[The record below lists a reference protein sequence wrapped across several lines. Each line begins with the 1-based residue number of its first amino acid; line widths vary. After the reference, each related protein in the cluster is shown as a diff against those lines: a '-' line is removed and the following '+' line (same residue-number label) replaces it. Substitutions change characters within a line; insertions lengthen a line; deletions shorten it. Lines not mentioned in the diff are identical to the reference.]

1 MGKVICRLGSG
12 DRNVNRLGAEAVWE
26 EEIATWTAE
35 EDRWVA
41 KALRVKAKGIIT
53 RRGGSVGE
61 EARDMKT
68 NY

>member
-1 MGKVICRLGSG
+1 MVGRVICRRGSG
-12 DRNVNRLGAEAVWE
+12 DRNRLGAEAVWE

-53 RRGGSVGE
+53 RCRGSVGE